1 MGSLSAILHKFFMI
15 EFFVFEAL
23 RQSFT
28 KNTLHELKQLY
39 CVLHNFKNQGID
51 DADWNNKITNSN
63 RNMIL

>member
-51 DADWNNKITNSN
+51 DAD
-63 RNMIL
+63 